1 MTGHDRRTHHKQ
13 TPARRKCFASPFGK
27 ASAVRRWPWGRSLA
41 LSPAPA
47 VLAVVRCGDGHG
59 SDRHHRSGRTDRRH
73 WPDRVCQP
81 VRAAVNQYRVQQAL
95 TEWPLDETLVAIT
108 LDHSRLIAQ
117 HARLGND
124 GFDGRFQRVRSQLC
138 VETLATGFSRA
149 QAVVA
154 WRQLPTH
161 HANLREPKVRRR
173 SAPIRPVAPGQTR
186 AR

>member
-1 MTGHDRRTHHKQ
+1 MGMAVIATTALAAPIGATGQ
-13 TPARRKCFASPFGK
+13 TAFANQM
-27 ASAVRRWPWGRSLA
+27 L
-41 LSPAPA
+41 
-47 VLAVVRCGDGHG
+47 
-59 SDRHHRSGRTDRRH
+59 
-73 WPDRVCQP
+73 
-81 VRAAVNQYRVQQAL
+81 AAVNQYRVQQAL
-95 TEWPLDETLVAIT
+95 TEWPLDETLVTIT

-117 HARLGND
+117 HARLGDD